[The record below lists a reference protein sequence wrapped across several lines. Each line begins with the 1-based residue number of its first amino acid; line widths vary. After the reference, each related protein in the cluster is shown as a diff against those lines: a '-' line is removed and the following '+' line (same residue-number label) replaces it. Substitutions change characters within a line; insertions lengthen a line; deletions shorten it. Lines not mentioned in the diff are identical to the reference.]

1 MRATQKIIPLEVYAN
16 LRMISGVSIF
26 IEVRMHS
33 STSQSAASRQQGKW
47 LLALIGWVIVVCLMK
62 NSGLMFSCAMQY
74 DASSTSAVVG
84 DEVKI
89 VKAESGHKSG
99 KCELS
104 EKLIQF
110 AQQQLETLVVVLFVG
125 IFALVVWRCCAFAS
139 KRQWTEPIARK
150 YRVHLT
156 LCVFRE

>member
-1 MRATQKIIPLEVYAN
+1 
-16 LRMISGVSIF
+16 
-26 IEVRMHS
+26 
-33 STSQSAASRQQGKW
+33 
-47 LLALIGWVIVVCLMK
+47 MK

-74 DASSTSAVVG
+74 DASSTSVVVG

-89 VKAESGHKSG
+89 VKAESGHDTS

-139 KRQWTEPIARK
+139 KRQWTEPIVQK

>member
-1 MRATQKIIPLEVYAN
+1 MLA
-16 LRMISGVSIF
+16 
-26 IEVRMHS
+26 
-33 STSQSAASRQQGKW
+33 STSQSAASQHQGKW
-47 LLALIGWVIVVCLMK
+47 LLALIGWVIVVCLLK

-74 DASSTSAVVG
+74 DSNTTSVLVDG
-84 DEVKI
+84 GRVNDVTKI
-89 VKAESGHKSG
+89 ERADSGHDTG

-110 AQQQLETLVVVLFVG
+110 AQQQLETMVVVLFIGLFVL
-125 IFALVVWRCCAFAS
+125 AVWRCCTFANQ
-139 KRQWTEPIARK
+139 RQWTEPIIHK

>member
-1 MRATQKIIPLEVYAN
+1 
-16 LRMISGVSIF
+16 MISRVSTF

-33 STSQSAASRQQGKW
+33 STLQFAASRQQGKW
-47 LLALIGWVIVVCLMK
+47 FLALIGWVIVVCLMK

-74 DASSTSAVVG
+74 DSSSTSVLIG

-89 VKAESGHKSG
+89 VKAEKGHDTS

-139 KRQWTEPIARK
+139 KRQWTEPIAQK

>member
-1 MRATQKIIPLEVYAN
+1 
-16 LRMISGVSIF
+16 
-26 IEVRMHS
+26 MHS
-33 STSQSAASRQQGKW
+33 STLQSAASRQQGKW
-47 LLALIGWVIVVCLMK
+47 FLALIGWVIVVCLMK

-74 DASSTSAVVG
+74 DSSSSSTSVLIG

-89 VKAESGHKSG
+89 VKAEKGHDTS

-139 KRQWTEPIARK
+139 KRQWTEPIVQK

>member
-1 MRATQKIIPLEVYAN
+1 
-16 LRMISGVSIF
+16 
-26 IEVRMHS
+26 MHS
-33 STSQSAASRQQGKW
+33 STLQSAASRQQGKW
-47 LLALIGWVIVVCLMK
+47 FLALIGWVIVVCLMK

-74 DASSTSAVVG
+74 DSSSTSVLIG

-89 VKAESGHKSG
+89 VKAEKGHDTS

-125 IFALVVWRCCAFAS
+125 IFALVVWRCCALAS
-139 KRQWTEPIARK
+139 KRQWTEPIVQK

>member
-1 MRATQKIIPLEVYAN
+1 V
-16 LRMISGVSIF
+16 
-26 IEVRMHS
+26 
-33 STSQSAASRQQGKW
+33 
-47 LLALIGWVIVVCLMK
+47 LI
-62 NSGLMFSCAMQY
+62 
-74 DASSTSAVVG
+74 G

-89 VKAESGHKSG
+89 VKAEKGHDTS

-139 KRQWTEPIARK
+139 KRQWTEPIVQK

>member
-1 MRATQKIIPLEVYAN
+1 
-16 LRMISGVSIF
+16 MISRVSIF

-33 STSQSAASRQQGKW
+33 STLQSAASRQQGKW

-89 VKAESGHKSG
+89 VKAESGHDTS

-110 AQQQLETLVVVLFVG
+110 AQQQLETMVVVLFIGLFVL
-125 IFALVVWRCCAFAS
+125 AMWRCCAFANQ
-139 KRQWTEPIARK
+139 RQWTEPIIHK

>member
-1 MRATQKIIPLEVYAN
+1 
-16 LRMISGVSIF
+16 MISRVSIF

-33 STSQSAASRQQGKW
+33 STLQSAASRQRGKW

-89 VKAESGHKSG
+89 VKAESGHDTS

-110 AQQQLETLVVVLFVG
+110 AQQQLETMVVVLFIGLFVL
-125 IFALVVWRCCAFAS
+125 AVWRCCAFANQ
-139 KRQWTEPIARK
+139 RQWTEPIIHK

>member
-1 MRATQKIIPLEVYAN
+1 
-16 LRMISGVSIF
+16 MISRVSTF

-33 STSQSAASRQQGKW
+33 STLQSAASRQQGKW

-89 VKAESGHKSG
+89 VKAEKGHDTS

-110 AQQQLETLVVVLFVG
+110 AQQLETLVVVLFVG

-139 KRQWTEPIARK
+139 KRQWTEPIGRK

>member
-1 MRATQKIIPLEVYAN
+1 
-16 LRMISGVSIF
+16 
-26 IEVRMHS
+26 MHS
-33 STSQSAASRQQGKW
+33 STLQSAASRQQGKW
-47 LLALIGWVIVVCLMK
+47 FLALIGWVIVVCLMK

-74 DASSTSAVVG
+74 DSSSASVFIG

-89 VKAESGHKSG
+89 VKAEKGHDTS

-125 IFALVVWRCCAFAS
+125 ILALVVWRCCAFAS
-139 KRQWTEPIARK
+139 IRQWTEPIVQK

>member
-1 MRATQKIIPLEVYAN
+1 
-16 LRMISGVSIF
+16 MISRVSTF

-33 STSQSAASRQQGKW
+33 STLQSAASRQQGKW
-47 LLALIGWVIVVCLMK
+47 FLALIGWVIVVCLMK

-74 DASSTSAVVG
+74 DSSSTSVLIG

-89 VKAESGHKSG
+89 VKAEKGHDTS

-125 IFALVVWRCCAFAS
+125 IFVLVVWRCCAFAS
-139 KRQWTEPIARK
+139 KRQWTEPIVQK

>member
-1 MRATQKIIPLEVYAN
+1 MQ
-16 LRMISGVSIF
+16 
-26 IEVRMHS
+26 S
-33 STSQSAASRQQGKW
+33 STLQSAASRQQGKW
-47 LLALIGWVIVVCLMK
+47 FLALIGWVIVVCLMK

-74 DASSTSAVVG
+74 DSSSASVLIG
-84 DEVKI
+84 DEVKT
-89 VKAESGHKSG
+89 VKAEKGHDTS

-139 KRQWTEPIARK
+139 KRQWTEPIVQK

>member
-1 MRATQKIIPLEVYAN
+1 
-16 LRMISGVSIF
+16 
-26 IEVRMHS
+26 MHS
-33 STSQSAASRQQGKW
+33 STLQSAASRQQGKW
-47 LLALIGWVIVVCLMK
+47 FLALIGWVIVVCLMK

-74 DASSTSAVVG
+74 DSSSTSVLIG

-89 VKAESGHKSG
+89 VKAEKGHDTS

-125 IFALVVWRCCAFAS
+125 IFALVVWRCYAFAS
-139 KRQWTEPIARK
+139 KRQWTEPIVQK

>member
-1 MRATQKIIPLEVYAN
+1 
-16 LRMISGVSIF
+16 MISGVSTF

-33 STSQSAASRQQGKW
+33 STLQSAASRQQGKW

-89 VKAESGHKSG
+89 VKAESGHDTS

-125 IFALVVWRCCAFAS
+125 IFALVVWRCCAFAN
-139 KRQWTEPIARK
+139 KRQWTEPIVPK
-150 YRVHLT
+150 YRVHIT

>member
-1 MRATQKIIPLEVYAN
+1 MLA
-16 LRMISGVSIF
+16 
-26 IEVRMHS
+26 
-33 STSQSAASRQQGKW
+33 STSQSAASQHQGKW
-47 LLALIGWVIVVCLMK
+47 LLALIGWVIVVCLLK

-74 DASSTSAVVG
+74 DSNTTSVVLVDG
-84 DEVKI
+84 GRVNDVTKI
-89 VKAESGHKSG
+89 ERADSGHDTG

-110 AQQQLETLVVVLFVG
+110 AQQQLETMVVVLFIGLFVL
-125 IFALVVWRCCAFAS
+125 AVWRCCAFANQ
-139 KRQWTEPIARK
+139 RQWTEPIIHK